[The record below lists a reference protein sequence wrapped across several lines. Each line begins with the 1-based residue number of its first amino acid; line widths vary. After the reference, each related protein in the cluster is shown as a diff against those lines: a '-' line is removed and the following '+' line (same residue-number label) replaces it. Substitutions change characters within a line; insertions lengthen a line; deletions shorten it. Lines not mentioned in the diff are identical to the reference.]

1 MAKQTIV
8 KELLKRNVLRITGSY
23 LIAGTSLVL
32 FIDWLIA
39 RYQLPEYYVSIALFC
54 LISILTSVIILAYFH
69 GAPGKDEWTKIEK
82 YGISINVLFIAV
94 FLSISIRFDYWYKSD
109 STDSIKDNFIIHFS
123 SNDKQMEDF
132 LKTDFGKYINSYR
145 LINETH
151 LELIRK
157 YVMPEVNSKI
167 ATLDIYPHY
176 PENNKEYRLMEKLP
190 MFNSDIIKNEQH
202 RDSIP
207 EIAEQYETKLNEINE
222 VFDYFNNKY
231 SRHIDVYILISIV
244 EISNYFEIDS
254 LLWMLSTIYRNDNR
268 KKINVSFYGVSNN
281 AHLTWNEDSLKAI
294 YDEIVWQT
302 NYALNAERFGGNLVG
317 YVKDILD
324 SNLISIKLK
333 NNRILK
339 GMKLDGFRLYIYNKG
354 EETLLQYISDRED
367 IIHYYKNN
375 PNELEKLR
383 NKQDWQPHHWYT
395 KQTNI
400 DALLSF
406 FVYEIDSLKN
416 NYSQVIEDWESKVNY
431 VWDGLMQYELEIIN
445 ISNNEAIGK
454 IFHKKEPYV
463 TPIIGDRIEID
474 N

>member
-1 MAKQTIV
+1 
-8 KELLKRNVLRITGSY
+8 
-23 LIAGTSLVL
+23 
-32 FIDWLIA
+32 
-39 RYQLPEYYVSIALFC
+39 
-54 LISILTSVIILAYFH
+54 
-69 GAPGKDEWTKIEK
+69 
-82 YGISINVLFIAV
+82 
-94 FLSISIRFDYWYKSD
+94 
-109 STDSIKDNFIIHFS
+109 
-123 SNDKQMEDF
+123 
-132 LKTDFGKYINSYR
+132 
-145 LINETH
+145 
-151 LELIRK
+151 
-157 YVMPEVNSKI
+157 
-167 ATLDIYPHY
+167 
-176 PENNKEYRLMEKLP
+176 
-190 MFNSDIIKNEQH
+190 
-202 RDSIP
+202 
-207 EIAEQYETKLNEINE
+207 
-222 VFDYFNNKY
+222 
-231 SRHIDVYILISIV
+231 
-244 EISNYFEIDS
+244 
-254 LLWMLSTIYRNDNR
+254 MLSTIYRNDNR
-268 KKINVSFYGVSNN
+268 KKINVSFYGVGNN
-281 AHLTWNEDSLKAI
+281 SHLTWNEDSLKAI
-294 YDEIVWQT
+294 YDEIVWRT
-302 NYALNAERFGGNLVG
+302 NYALNEERFGGNLVG

-339 GMKLDGFRLYIYNKG
+339 GMKLDGFRLYRYNKG

-463 TPIIGDRIEID
+463 TPKIGDRIEID
-474 N
+474 ND